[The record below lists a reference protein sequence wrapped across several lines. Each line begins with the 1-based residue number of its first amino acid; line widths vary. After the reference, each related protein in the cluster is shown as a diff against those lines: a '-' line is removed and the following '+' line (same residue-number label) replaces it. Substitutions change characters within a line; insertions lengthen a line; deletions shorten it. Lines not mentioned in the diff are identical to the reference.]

1 MPVNYT
7 CKRCN
12 YTSKRLGDLKKHLNK
27 KIICT
32 KNPKSYG
39 YTDEELII
47 LSLIPYNDDNS
58 SNQNNSINITTK
70 DPIIVNK
77 QELFDIITNIEVNKS
92 KECVYCFKKFNTI
105 NNLKNH
111 VLTNCKLKLS
121 LSNSNVNSDINNII
135 NNIQHNID
143 NITTNLTNNL
153 TTNLTHNL
161 TNNLTNNIT
170 NNNNITIN
178 LQMKPIISFDKDWD
192 ISHLDEAVK
201 QSIFLS
207 SYKFTKFI
215 EHILKNDRN
224 LNVLFDNENNKG
236 TVFVNDEFK
245 VMDKSNIVDE
255 SISKIHSQ
263 LTQIYNEL
271 KTNNTYLIPYK
282 YLENEKKHT
291 DDKLD
296 DYKNDDNV
304 RKNVIGCVVNIFEKH
319 KDDIIQKYKELD
331 IYDSSIGF

>member
-1 MPVNYT
+1 MPVNYI

-32 KNPKSYG
+32 KTPKSYG

-47 LSLIPYNDDNS
+47 LSLIPYNTDNQQ
-58 SNQNNSINITTK
+58 QNNIINISTK
-70 DPIIVNK
+70 DTIIIDK
-77 QELFDIITNIEVNKS
+77 QELFDIITNIELNKK
-92 KECVYCFKKFNTI
+92 KECEYCSKKFNII

-111 VLTNCKLKLS
+111 VLTNCRLKLS
-121 LSNSNVNSDINNII
+121 LNKDELKNDINSII

-143 NITTNLTNNL
+143 NL
-153 TTNLTHNL
+153 TTNLTTNL

-170 NNNNITIN
+170 NNNTITIN

-263 LTQIYNEL
+263 LTQIYNEI
-271 KTNNTYLIPYK
+271 KDNNTYLVPCK

-296 DYKNDDNV
+296 DYKNNDNI
-304 RKNVIGCVVNIFEKH
+304 RKNVIGCVVDMFDKH
-319 KDDIIQKYKELD
+319 KDEIIEKYKELD
-331 IYDSSIGF
+331 IYEGTIGF

>member
-1 MPVNYT
+1 MPVNYI

-47 LSLIPYNDDNS
+47 LSLIPYNNEI
-58 SNQNNSINITTK
+58 QENNNINICNK
-70 DPIIVNK
+70 DVIIINK
-77 QELFDIITNIEVNKS
+77 DELFDIITNIELNK
-92 KECVYCFKKFNTI
+92 KKVCDYCSKKFNTI

-111 VLTNCKLKLS
+111 VLTNCRLKLS
-121 LSNSNVNSDINNII
+121 LNKQNINNGETSENTPNDNKII
-135 NNIQHNID
+135 NNIQNNID
-143 NITTNLTNNL
+143 
-153 TTNLTHNL
+153 NL
-161 TNNLTNNIT
+161 TNNLTNNLTHNIT
-170 NNNNITIN
+170 TNNNITIN

-224 LNVLFDNENNKG
+224 LNILFDNENNKG
-236 TVFVNDEFK
+236 TVYVNDEFK

-263 LTQIYNEL
+263 LTQIYNEI
-271 KTNNTYLIPYK
+271 KDNNTFLIPGK
-282 YLENEKKHT
+282 YLENEKKYT
-291 DDKLD
+291 DDRLD
-296 DYKNDDNV
+296 DYKNNDNV

-331 IYDSSIGF
+331 IYDSTIGF

>member
-1 MPVNYT
+1 MPVNYI

-47 LSLIPYNDDNS
+47 LSLIPYNNEI
-58 SNQNNSINITTK
+58 QENNNINICNK
-70 DPIIVNK
+70 DVIIINK
-77 QELFDIITNIEVNKS
+77 DELFDIITNIELNK
-92 KECVYCFKKFNTI
+92 KKVCDYCSKKFNTI

-111 VLTNCKLKLS
+111 VLTNCRLKLS
-121 LSNSNVNSDINNII
+121 LNIQNFNNGETSENTNNDNKII
-135 NNIQHNID
+135 NIQNNID
-143 NITTNLTNNL
+143 NVTNNLTNNL
-153 TTNLTHNL
+153 TH
-161 TNNLTNNIT
+161 NIT
-170 NNNNITIN
+170 TNNNITIN

-215 EHILKNDRN
+215 EHILQNDRN
-224 LNVLFDNENNKG
+224 LNILFDNENNKG
-236 TVFVNDEFK
+236 TVYVNDEFK

-263 LTQIYNEL
+263 LTQIYNEI
-271 KTNNTYLIPYK
+271 KDNNTFFIPGK

-296 DYKNDDNV
+296 DYKNNDNV
-304 RKNVIGCVVNIFEKH
+304 RKNVIGCVVNIFEQH

-331 IYDSSIGF
+331 IYDSTIGF

>member
-1 MPVNYT
+1 MPVNYI

-47 LSLIPYNDDNS
+47 LSLIPYNNEI
-58 SNQNNSINITTK
+58 QENNNINICNK
-70 DPIIVNK
+70 DVIIINK
-77 QELFDIITNIEVNKS
+77 DELFNIITNIELNK
-92 KECVYCFKKFNTI
+92 KKVCDYCLKKFNTI

-111 VLTNCKLKLS
+111 VLTNCRLKLS
-121 LSNSNVNSDINNII
+121 LNKQNINNGETSENTPNDNKII
-135 NNIQHNID
+135 NNIQNNID
-143 NITTNLTNNL
+143 
-153 TTNLTHNL
+153 NL
-161 TNNLTNNIT
+161 TNNLTNNLTHNIT
-170 NNNNITIN
+170 TNNNITIN

-224 LNVLFDNENNKG
+224 LNILFDNENNKG
-236 TVFVNDEFK
+236 TVYVNDEFK
-245 VMDKSNIVDE
+245 VMDKNNIVDE

-263 LTQIYNEL
+263 LTQIYNEI
-271 KTNNTYLIPYK
+271 KDNNTFLIPGK
-282 YLENEKKHT
+282 YLENEKKYT
-291 DDKLD
+291 DDRLD
-296 DYKNDDNV
+296 DYKNNDNV

-331 IYDSSIGF
+331 IYDSTIGF

>member
-1 MPVNYT
+1 MPVNYI

-47 LSLIPYNDDNS
+47 LSLIPYNNEI
-58 SNQNNSINITTK
+58 QENNNINICNK
-70 DPIIVNK
+70 DVIIINK
-77 QELFDIITNIEVNKS
+77 DELFDIITNIELNK
-92 KECVYCFKKFNTI
+92 KKVCDYCSKKFNTI

-111 VLTNCKLKLS
+111 VLTNCRLKLS
-121 LSNSNVNSDINNII
+121 LNSQNVNNCETSENTNNDNKII
-135 NNIQHNID
+135 NNIQNNID
-143 NITTNLTNNL
+143 NVTNNLTNNL
-153 TTNLTHNL
+153 TH
-161 TNNLTNNIT
+161 NIT
-170 NNNNITIN
+170 TNNNITIN

-224 LNVLFDNENNKG
+224 LNILFDNENNKG
-236 TVFVNDEFK
+236 TVYVNDEFK

-263 LTQIYNEL
+263 LTQIYNEI
-271 KTNNTYLIPYK
+271 KDNNTFLIPGK

-296 DYKNDDNV
+296 DYKNNDNV
-304 RKNVIGCVVNIFEKH
+304 RKNVIGCVVNIFEQH

-331 IYDSSIGF
+331 IYDSTIGF

>member
-1 MPVNYT
+1 MPVNYI

-47 LSLIPYNDDNS
+47 LSLIPYNNEI
-58 SNQNNSINITTK
+58 QENNNINICNK
-70 DPIIVNK
+70 DVIIINK
-77 QELFDIITNIEVNKS
+77 DELFDIITNIELNK
-92 KECVYCFKKFNTI
+92 KKVCDYCSKKFNTI

-121 LSNSNVNSDINNII
+121 LNSQNFNNCETSENTNNDNKVI
-135 NNIQHNID
+135 NIQNNID
-143 NITTNLTNNL
+143 NVTN
-153 TTNLTHNL
+153 NL

-170 NNNNITIN
+170 TNNNITIN

-215 EHILKNDRN
+215 EHILQNDRN
-224 LNVLFDNENNKG
+224 LNILFDNENNKG
-236 TVFVNDEFK
+236 TVYVNDEFK

-263 LTQIYNEL
+263 LTQIYNEI
-271 KTNNTYLIPYK
+271 KDNNTFFIPGK

-296 DYKNDDNV
+296 DYKNNDNV
-304 RKNVIGCVVNIFEKH
+304 RKNVIGCVVNIFEQH

-331 IYDSSIGF
+331 IYDSTIGF